1 MTTNEKAIDECQIR
15 QLIDNW
21 SKALR
26 AKDIAGLMTSYTS
39 DIMLFDLAP
48 PLRYVGID
56 AYQQNLEE
64 WFQSFRGAV
73 GYDISNLSITVGD
86 DVAFSHS
93 LNRITGVRT
102 GGERTDVWVRATVG
116 YRKLGGKWKII
127 HEHFSTPFEMTP
139 PYKASLDLKP

>member
-1 MTTNEKAIDECQIR
+1 MTTNENAIDESQIR

-21 SKALR
+21 SQALR

-64 WFQSFRGAV
+64 G
-73 GYDISNLSITVGD
+73 SNRSEVPL
-86 DVAFSHS
+86 AM
-93 LNRITGVRT
+93 
-102 GGERTDVWVRATVG
+102 
-116 YRKLGGKWKII
+116 KLAI
-127 HEHFSTPFEMTP
+127 
-139 PYKASLDLKP
+139 